1 MDASPNKQERT
12 RSFKTSSG
20 SSLLDLHNERL
31 KTAGRRGTK
40 KFVDPNKLFIGNLAY
55 DATEDDVAQLFAAY
69 WRIPVESVRERV
81 ESIKIIRD
89 WKTGQSKGY
98 GFLMFYNA
106 MDATSVMMNMRGDK
120 FNIRGRPIRFDQG
133 KKKGVDEDER
143 EKKKERKKR
152 QKSMMKDLDAE
163 GQAIHSALEGI
174 EGRAGETEEEIDI
187 MDEDDMITF
196 MEKGGLRGVMP
207 LTEELAGYLGK
218 EGLYEDDEKEYAEY
232 FEEDGYSDEDLDL
245 EEEGDEDEDNFVY
258 DGVFE
263 EIYNPTEYETLTAE
277 EEEKR
282 NKMNREQRRA
292 ADKRRKK
299 RKLPFKG
306 FGKP

>member
-1 MDASPNKQERT
+1 MNASANKNERT

-40 KFVDPNKLFIGNLAY
+40 KFVDPNKLFIGNLAF
-55 DATEDDVAQLFAAY
+55 DATENDVAQLFAAY
-69 WRIPVESVRERV
+69 WRIPVESVREKV

-106 MDATSVMMNMRGDK
+106 MDATSVMMNMKGDK
-120 FNIRGRPIRFDQG
+120 FKIKGRPIRFDQG

-143 EKKKERKKR
+143 EKKKEKKKR
-152 QKSMMKDLDAE
+152 QKLMMKDLDEE
-163 GQAIHSALEGI
+163 GRTIHSALEGI
-174 EGRAGETEEEIDI
+174 ERTPTEREDEADR
-187 MDEDDMITF
+187 MSEDDMITF
-196 MEKGGLRGVMP
+196 MEKGGLRGVIP

-218 EGLYEDDEKEYAEY
+218 EGLYEDDEVYAEY
-232 FEEDGYSDEDLDL
+232 FNENDFSDEAF
-245 EEEGDEDEDNFVY
+245 DEDDDGDDDNFVY

-263 EIYNPTEYETLTAE
+263 EIYNPNEYETLTAE

-282 NKMNREQRRA
+282 IKMNREQRRA